1 MSASETYTITG
12 ELEGASLIEALA
24 QLTGL
29 SRRRAKGLL
38 DERRVF
44 VNNKRVWMAK
54 HRVTA
59 GDTLAI
65 TAGVARAP
73 LIRLDE
79 SAATIVVNK
88 PAGMLAVGPESVEEE
103 LRCEDARLTV
113 VHRLDRE
120 TTGCLIVARTP
131 EYFEK
136 LKELFAA
143 RKVTKQYRALVW
155 GRLRGAE
162 GRILSP
168 LDGKPAE
175 THWTV
180 VGASRFATELSIEIA
195 TGRLHQIRRHM
206 AEIGAPVVGDKEYQR
221 GEVRSDRLKAVP
233 RQMLHAEEV
242 AFVDPVSALPVKVTA
257 PLPEDYLA
265 VRRTLEIA
273 ALP

>member
-1 MSASETYTITG
+1 VSAPETYTITG

-59 GDTLAI
+59 GDILAI

-73 LIRLDE
+73 LMRLGE
-79 SAATIVVNK
+79 STATIVVNK
-88 PAGMLAVGPESVEEE
+88 PAGMLAVGPASVEEE
-103 LRCEDARLTV
+103 LRREDARLTV

-143 RKVTKQYRALVW
+143 RRVTKQYRALVW
-155 GRLRGAE
+155 GRLKGGE
-162 GRILSP
+162 GRIVSP

-175 THWTV
+175 TRWTV
-180 VGASRFATELSIEIA
+180 LGTSRFATELSIEIA

-206 AEIGAPVVGDKEYQR
+206 AAIGAPVVGDKEYQR
-221 GEVRSDRLKAVP
+221 GAVRSDRLKAVP
-233 RQMLHAEEV
+233 RQMLHAAEV
-242 AFVDPVSALPVKVTA
+242 AFVDPVSGLPVKVAA

-265 VRRTLEIA
+265 VRRTLEIEA
-273 ALP
+273 IP